1 MEVVEELCLRGVNI
15 VEMDQDGTTP
25 CYRAQ
30 TFGHEAIVTFF
41 KNIWKGDQKELFE
54 IRQSNLQKEGEHAEG
69 LYSATSKQIP
79 AQRKPNSDKCTKE
92 SAKNGS
98 TVTPANDAA
107 KDFIKE
113 NFYDIPDDLVTRIQ
127 CKYEPNSAVYS
138 NPKDQSAV
146 YDLPYEPQ
154 GLTPKE
160 KSKKKIQELVKNQ
173 LQAVFETDDTYLQA
187 KPGDVYDTIGP
198 DSDIPNIGFKTLK
211 YLLRSEFQKYK
222 SSGFEVGRS
231 RSLNS
236 GSAAAAVAAAGA
248 AGAFDERNIYE
259 DIVKGTVNDREN
271 KWVKGGQ
278 TIRLKLDQNPPPLP
292 PRNSILNEQT
302 FKQDD
307 PRSASDKPRDS
318 FNKEFN
324 RASTCLNLIEEA
336 QLVREAC
343 FNELLQVLGP
353 GDWQKL
359 ALALPLRQNSFLAKE
374 KIKTIEK
381 QYPKDRR
388 RQAKAVLQD
397 WNKHYGKNA
406 TLENLVN
413 AMKKCGFVEKIKAVE
428 AANKKS

>member
-1 MEVVEELCLRGVNI
+1 MVEELCRRGVNI
-15 VEMDQDGTTP
+15 VERDQDGTTP
-25 CYRAQ
+25 PYRAQ
-30 TFGHEAIVTFF
+30 TFGHEAIVEFF
-41 KNIWKGDQKELFE
+41 KNIWKGSQKELFE
-54 IRQSNLQKEGEHAEG
+54 IRQSNQQKEGQQADC
-69 LYSATSKQIP
+69 LYSATSKQKP
-79 AQRKPNSDKCTKE
+79 AQRKLNND
-92 SAKNGS
+92 NGNAN
-98 TVTPANDAA
+98 VTPADDAA
-107 KDFIKE
+107 KAFIKE
-113 NFYDIPDDLVTRIQ
+113 NIYDIPDDLVTRIQ
-127 CKYEPNSAVYS
+127 CKYDPSNTVYNNS
-138 NPKDQSAV
+138 KDQSTV

-154 GLTPKE
+154 NLTPKE
-160 KSKKKIQELVKNQ
+160 KSKKKIQDLVKNQ
-173 LQAVFETDDTYLQA
+173 LQEVFETDDTYLQA
-187 KPGDVYDTIGP
+187 KPGDVYDTIGSH
-198 DSDIPNIGFKTLK
+198 SDIPNIGFKTLK

-222 SSGFEVGRS
+222 SSGHEVGRS
-231 RSLNS
+231 KSVNS
-236 GSAAAAVAAAGA
+236 GSADGVCSAATAAGV
-248 AGAFDERNIYE
+248 FDERNIYE

-302 FKQDD
+302 FRQDD
-307 PRSASDKPRDS
+307 PGSAPEKKNS

-324 RASTCLNLIEEA
+324 RASTCLNLIEET

-343 FNELLQVLGP
+343 FNELLPVLGP

-388 RQAKAVLQD
+388 RQAKAALQD

-428 AANKKS
+428 AANKKG